1 MVLPPPPHP
10 NARPHTEPGPPRDPG
25 DQAAL
30 ANWLAHVE
38 AGRVGGHLCRP
49 TASLLEAS
57 LRPTAS
63 LLEAGNPPMS
73 EAIRE
78 QILANERLMRPD
90 RLGNPQPPL
99 G

>member
-25 DQAAL
+25 DRAAL
-30 ANWLAHVE
+30 AAWLAHVE
-38 AGRVGGHLCRP
+38 AGRIAGRPCRP
-49 TASLLEAS
+49 TAALLEAS
-57 LRPTAS
+57 L
-63 LLEAGNPPMS
+63 PMS

-78 QILANERLMRPD
+78 QILANERLMRAD
-90 RLGNPQPPL
+90 RLGDRQPPL